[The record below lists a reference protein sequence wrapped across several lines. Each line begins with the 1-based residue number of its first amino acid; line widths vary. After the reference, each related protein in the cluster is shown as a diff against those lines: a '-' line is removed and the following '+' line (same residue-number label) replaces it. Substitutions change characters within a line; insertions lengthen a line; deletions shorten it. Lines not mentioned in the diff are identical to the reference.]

1 MPRSTRRHGT
11 QSMYLAGCRLDC
23 CRIPASRLREQRK
36 LLSMS
41 LGGGSI
47 KVSTVGAVRRLQ
59 ALRAIGWTMRDIADK
74 GGVPMG
80 SIDSLLFKHRDT
92 MTRSLNARV
101 TEAYE
106 LMSGTPGPSNLTSI
120 RALRAGW
127 APPAAWDDDTIDDPN
142 AKPIG
147 VRTSQDIEAR
157 ADLDEWWRLVRYGED
172 PKRAADRL
180 GVELSSIERAAAAD
194 RGNRPEI
201 ATAAA
206 HARMRWSA

>member
-47 KVSTVGAVRRLQ
+47 KVSTVGAIRRLQ

-106 LMSGTPGPSNLTSI
+106 LMSGTPGPSHLTSI

-142 AKPIG
+142 AKPSG
-147 VRTSQDIEAR
+147 VREKDTATL
-157 ADLDEWWRLVRYGED
+157 DLDEWWYLVRSGEN
-172 PKRAADRL
+172 PARAADRC
-180 GVELSSIERAAAAD
+180 GVTLSAVERMAWRRERPDLASIAAS
-194 RGNRPEI
+194 
-201 ATAAA
+201 
-206 HARMRWSA
+206 ARKRWSVA